1 MPLTHLTEKL
11 PVTIENQDDIEGLR
25 RIGSIVARVLAEM
38 LSAARPGMTTLEL
51 DAIGDRLLERC
62 GARSAPR
69 ITYDFPGATC
79 ISVNEQAAHGIPG
92 HRVLRDGDVVNVDV
106 SAELDGYF
114 ADTGGTTVLPPSTA
128 TKVRLCHAA
137 RTALNNALSVVRA
150 GRPLNGI
157 GVAIEHTAKLY
168 GFRVIKNLGSHG
180 VGRALHEEPKH
191 IAGYDDPSDRRVLEE
206 GMVIT
211 IEPFMSTKSRLVTE
225 AGDGW
230 TLVGAKGNL
239 SAQFEHTL
247 IVTRDAPIVVTTYS

>member
-1 MPLTHLTEKL
+1 MTDTHRNSSL
-11 PVTIENQDDIEGLR
+11 TIENQHDIEGLR
-25 RIGSIVARVLAEM
+25 RIGEIVAHVLETM
-38 LSAARPGMTTLEL
+38 LSSARSGMTTLEL
-51 DAIGDRLLERC
+51 DAIGERLLQRF

-92 HRVLRDGDVVNVDV
+92 DRVLRDGDVVNVDV

-114 ADTGGTTVLPPSTA
+114 ADTGGTIVLPPSTA

-137 RTALNNALSVVRA
+137 RTALNNAMSVARA

-157 GVAIEHTAKLY
+157 GAAIQRTAKLY
-168 GFRVIKNLGSHG
+168 GFRIIENLGSHG

-191 IAGYDDPSDRRVLEE
+191 IAGYHDPSDRRLLEA

-211 IEPFMSTKSRLVTE
+211 IEPFVSTKSRLVAE
-225 AGDGW
+225 ADDGW
-230 TLVGAKGNL
+230 TLIGAKGNL

-247 IVTRDAPIVVTTYS
+247 IITRGAPIVVTTR